1 MEVSLSGFGAIFSK
15 KGMSFSHH
23 FLTNQTR
30 NKKINNKKARSGSN
44 SLFQVHLFQL
54 KFLRIG
60 LPDPSIE
67 APDADGDNGART
79 PTGVWVCELARQ
91 QSSMGL
97 EKDPKISNEKNSYL
111 FQRKLPQTLIEIP
124 PSSVTLLTGLQKPQ
138 PDHIIFGGDD
148 NEQVSDEERR

>member
-1 MEVSLSGFGAIFSK
+1 MVFHTFFVSAFTGK
-15 KGMSFSHH
+15 PQH
-23 FLTNQTR
+23 FLTTFSPIKQEI
-30 NKKINNKKARSGSN
+30 KKINNKKARSGSN

-67 APDADGDNGART
+67 APDANDDNGAHT

-97 EKDPKISNEKNSYL
+97 EKDP
-111 FQRKLPQTLIEIP
+111 
-124 PSSVTLLTGLQKPQ
+124 
-138 PDHIIFGGDD
+138 GGWIGKRVV
-148 NEQVSDEERR
+148 ELGSWIGR